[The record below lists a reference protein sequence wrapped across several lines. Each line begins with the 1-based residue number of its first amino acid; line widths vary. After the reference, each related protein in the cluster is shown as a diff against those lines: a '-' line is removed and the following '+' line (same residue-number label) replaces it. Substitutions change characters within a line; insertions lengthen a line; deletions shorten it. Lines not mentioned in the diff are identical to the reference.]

1 MLNVLN
7 KKGFEM
13 AISTIVII
21 IISLFVLVGL
31 LVMIRTGFLSLD
43 KGTSPLL
50 KASSSGAIREACLIA
65 CRAED
70 ANTFCCSK
78 FTIDKQNVLCTN
90 GTLDISC
97 EIDCNAVVCS

>member
-1 MLNVLN
+1 
-7 KKGFEM
+7 M
-13 AISTIVII
+13 AISTIIII
-21 IISLFVLVGL
+21 IISLAVLIGLFL
-31 LVMIRTGFLSLD
+31 LVKNGFLSFD
-43 KGTSPLL
+43 SGTSPLL

-90 GTLDISC
+90 NTLDISC
-97 EIDCNAVVCS
+97 DIDCNNVVCS